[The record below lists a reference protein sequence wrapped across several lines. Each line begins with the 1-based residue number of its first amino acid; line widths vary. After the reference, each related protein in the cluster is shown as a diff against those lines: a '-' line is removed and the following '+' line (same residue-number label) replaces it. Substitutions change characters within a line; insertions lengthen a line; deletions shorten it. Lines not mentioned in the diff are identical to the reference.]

1 LDNGLRGSLPSSFG
15 NLLGLT
21 TLSFNHNK
29 LNGTIPASIGNLVQ
43 LTLLD
48 LTDNSL
54 TGTIPASLGKLKQ
67 LTDVG
72 LYTNLLT
79 GLVPSLPFAQW
90 TDQCALDSCVD
101 GEKCNQYKCPLPANA
116 KGCIFGGISTEIGV
130 HCK

>member
-1 LDNGLRGSLPSSFG
+1 
-15 NLLGLT
+15 LT
-21 TLSFNHNK
+21 TLNFNHNK
-29 LNGTIPASIGNLVQ
+29 LNGTIPASLGNLVQ

-48 LTDNSL
+48 LSENSL
-54 TGTIPASLGKLKQ
+54 TGAIPASLGQLKE
-67 LTDVG
+67 LVNVA

-101 GEKCNQYKCPLPANA
+101 GKKCNQYKCPLPANA
-116 KGCIFGGISTEIGV
+116 KDCVFGGTVTGPGV